1 MDIMAVIEGIIRS
14 LLIVYVLYMWSF
26 LESMLVEFYRTTISK
41 HADAPIYDILCSK
54 KVTFY
59 RVPVFCVS
67 ICSYLICSSSFQSC
81 IRNSRCYYSLV
92 SCAHNHTAI
101 DLVVRTRDNP
111 IRTGK

>member
-59 RVPVFCVS
+59 RVPVFVFLYAL
-67 ICSYLICSSSFQSC
+67 ISYVPHPFNHVLETAGAIILS
-81 IRNSRCYYSLV
+81 YPAL
-92 SCAHNHTAI
+92 NHTAI

>member
-59 RVPVFCVS
+59 RVPVFVFYMLLSHMFLILS
-67 ICSYLICSSSFQSC
+67 IMY
-81 IRNSRCYYSLV
+81 
-92 SCAHNHTAI
+92 
-101 DLVVRTRDNP
+101 
-111 IRTGK
+111 